1 MNEDQIKQI
10 VLQALAELN
19 AVGAGSTSTVTA
31 APAGGG
37 ALPTRH
43 TSTAGADYP
52 KVITQAEVDAA
63 VTAGRR
69 TLMVS
74 SGALVTPLAREAAAE
89 KGVEIV
95 VGSTPPGGGTAQV
108 GCALGSSYCV
118 ECGACVQPAFYE
130 RRPWPLAGDLDAM
143 VQRIQSFALAVWP
156 QEPADVRALRTVRKP
171 PMGNL
176 PCVFYANANLFW
188 SGENIQV
195 ARELAK
201 SERLPMDHLNAHLA
215 ASLTRHAGRL
225 SKWGFDETIGLFK
238 DVISFL
244 EQGGAKDYRSF
255 AYLCEQLMIA
265 VDRVQSWVDRIIP
278 WNDLD
283 TGVALR
289 PLM

>member
-1 MNEDQIKQI
+1 MNEEQIKQI

-19 AVGAGSTSTVTA
+19 SA
-31 APAGGG
+31 APGSASTATTASAAGGG
-37 ALPTRH
+37 LPARPA
-43 TSTAGADYP
+43 SGAGAGYP

-63 VTAGRR
+63 VAAGRR
-69 TLMVS
+69 ALVVA
-74 SGALVTPLAREAAAE
+74 SGTLVTPLAREAAAD

-95 VGSTPPGGGTAQV
+95 VDFASMGGGTAQV
-108 GCALGSSYCV
+108 GCVLGSSYCV

-143 VQRIQSFALAVWP
+143 VQRIQSFALAVWS
-156 QEPADVRALRTVRKP
+156 QEPADVRALRAVKKP

-201 SERLPMDHLNAHLA
+201 SEKLPMDHLNAHLA

-265 VDRVQSWVDRIIP
+265 VDRVQSWVDRMIP

-283 TGVALR
+283 AGVALR

>member
-1 MNEDQIKQI
+1 MNEEQIKQI

-19 AVGAGSTSTVTA
+19 SGGAGLTSTAAA
-31 APAGGG
+31 APAAGV
-37 ALPTRH
+37 ALPPRPVA
-43 TSTAGADYP
+43 SSGAAYP

-63 VTAGRR
+63 VAAGRR
-69 TLMVS
+69 TLVVA
-74 SGALVTPLAREAAAE
+74 SGTLVTPLAREAAAA
-89 KGVEIV
+89 KCVEIV
-95 VGSTPPGGGTAQV
+95 VGSAPAGGGTAQV
-108 GCALGSSYCV
+108 GCVLGSSYCV

-156 QEPADVRALRTVRKP
+156 QEPADVRALRAVKKP

-201 SERLPMDHLNAHLA
+201 SGKLPMDHLNGHLA

-265 VDRVQSWVDRIIP
+265 VDRVQSWVDRMIP

-283 TGVALR
+283 AGVALR